1 MQQGSAAPA
10 TPASPSPTAVISGT
24 YSPTAPAAAGAP
36 GTFTYTIP
44 LPKTQQDIEALRER
58 RSELSNQLES
68 AAARRAEIAEQI
80 KVSDGAVK
88 AGLEQR
94 MSVLDQR
101 ILQLESDIAET
112 GRQLTS
118 APAGLLAAS
127 EDPFTSIGLDPD
139 LVEKVSVLF
148 TLFVL
153 APLAV
158 GAGFLMFKRAN
169 RSATRTADRGDGGER
184 LQRLESSVDA
194 IAVEIERI
202 SEGQRF
208 VTKLLTEGAPPSALR
223 SRQEE
228 RARIGAPAESE

>member
-1 MQQGSAAPA
+1 MQQRSEGSLVTPPAPPAPVIARAADNLYTVVVPQ
-10 TPASPSPTAVISGT
+10 TP
-24 YSPTAPAAAGAP
+24 
-36 GTFTYTIP
+36 
-44 LPKTQQDIEALRER
+44 QDIVALRER

-68 AAARRAEIAEQI
+68 ASERRAEIAEEI
-80 KVSDGAVK
+80 KTLEGAAK

-101 ILQLESDIAET
+101 ILQLETDIAET

-118 APAGLLAAS
+118 APAGLIAAS
-127 EDPFTSIGLDPD
+127 QNPMTEMGIDPHLIERVSI
-139 LVEKVSVLF
+139 LF

-158 GAGFLMFKRAN
+158 SVAFMVFRRAF
-169 RSATRTADRGDGGER
+169 RPATRPEKSSGESSER
-184 LQRLESSVDA
+184 MERLESAVDA

-208 VTKLLTEGAPPSALR
+208 VTRLLTEPSPQGAAINRPG
-223 SRQEE
+223 E
-228 RARIGAPAESE
+228 RARIGARTESE

>member
-1 MQQGSAAPA
+1 MGDPMQQPAPIAKPAPA
-10 TPASPSPTAVISGT
+10 PAQ
-24 YSPTAPAAAGAP
+24 APVVAGQ
-36 GTFTYTIP
+36 GGDVYTFT
-44 LPKTQQDIEALRER
+44 LPQTPHDLEALRER
-58 RSELSNQLES
+58 RSELSNQLQS
-68 AAARRAEIAEQI
+68 AAARRAEIAEEI
-80 KVSDGAVK
+80 THSEGAAR

-118 APAGLLAAS
+118 APAGLIAATQN
-127 EDPFTSIGLDPD
+127 PFTEIGIDPHM
-139 LVEKVSVLF
+139 VEKVSVLF

-158 GAGFLMFKRAN
+158 GAAYLMFRRAH
-169 RSATRTADRGDGGER
+169 RPTAPAGDRGDGVER
-184 LQRLESSVDA
+184 LQRLESAVDA

-208 VTKLLTEGAPPSALR
+208 VTRLLTEGALPASVQAR
-223 SRQEE
+223 HE
-228 RARIGAPAESE
+228 RARIGSRPDGE